1 MKNIK
6 NDSLHRFK
14 DFEVVTVPRKTVN
27 CIYHY
32 ELINGLR
39 TGRAYLYE
47 LALNDGYKLWRAFAS
62 KDTQNPYYIIARD
75 SKEAKMR
82 FGNVLNFKITS
93 IELCEKEE
101 SEKILVEFW
110 RTPNIVLGR

>member
-1 MKNIK
+1 MIEVGC
-6 NDSLHRFK
+6 LHRFK
-14 DFEVVTVPRKTVN
+14 DFEVVVVPRKTVN

-32 ELINGLR
+32 EMLNGKR
-39 TGRAYLYE
+39 TGQSYLCE
-47 LALNDGYKLWRAFAS
+47 LDLNDGYKLWKAFAA

-75 SKEAKMR
+75 SKEAKIR

-93 IELCEKEE
+93 IEPCEKEE

-110 RTPNIVLGR
+110 RTPYIVLGR